1 VLFLDTSALVRR
13 YVAEPGSELVIELMT
28 QDPRWAAAALAQVET
43 RVTLCHLGLDEAAEA
58 EAGRRVSDD
67 WERFL
72 VVRLAEPLLETA
84 AEIACELR
92 LRTLDA
98 IHLAA
103 ALQLPRPVTF
113 LTFDRQQSAAA
124 ISLGLE
130 VASVDHAG

>member
-1 VLFLDTSALVRR
+1 MPRDVALAKPHIAILPLKRNYRQDT
-13 YVAEPGSELVIELMT
+13 
-28 QDPRWAAAALAQVET
+28 RWAAAAALAQVET
-43 RVTLCHLGLDEAAEA
+43 RVTLCHIGLDEAAEA
-58 EAGRRVSDD
+58 EARRRASDD

-92 LRTLDA
+92 LGTLDA

-124 ISLGLE
+124 VSLGLE